1 MEKNNVSQD
10 TLSKSYLSG
19 ELYHSFFALN
29 AALHTLSSLLSS
41 QTKIPLSDLIACE
54 HLRMDGPLTAKEV
67 AARVQMGSGA
77 TTAMLDRLE
86 KRGLIRRAPHP
97 SDRRSVMVHYLGQA
111 MPGEAQLLTF
121 LELFAARIN
130 TLEPEALSVTTRF
143 LKGVKDDID
152 RVVQG
157 QAED

>member
-1 MEKNNVSQD
+1 MEKNDVSQD
-10 TLSKSYLSG
+10 TLQKSYLSG

-67 AARVQMGSGA
+67 AHRVQMGSGA

-86 KRGLIRRAPHP
+86 NRGLVRRAPHP

-111 MPGEAQLLTF
+111 TPGEPQLVEF
-121 LELFAARIN
+121 LELFAERIN
-130 TLEPEALSVTTRF
+130 SLEPDQMTVMAQF
-143 LKGVKDDID
+143 LKGVTHDID
-152 RVVQG
+152 SIVR
-157 QAED
+157 DKPKK

>member
-1 MEKNNVSQD
+1 MEKHNVSQD
-10 TLSKSYLSG
+10 TLLKSYSSG

-67 AARVQMGSGA
+67 AHRVQMGSGA

-111 MPGEAQLLTF
+111 TPGERQLLDF

-130 TLEPEALSVTTRF
+130 TLEPHEMTVMAQF
-143 LKGVKDDID
+143 LKGVTQDID
-152 RVVQG
+152 TVVRDELG
-157 QAED
+157 K